1 MENKLINAYENLA
14 QSSEQLIKLQKERIV
29 ELETELATNKET
41 IQRLFTLLDEAISI
55 AKKPNTQITLN

>member
-1 MENKLINAYENLA
+1 MEKLINAYENLA

>member
-55 AKKPNTQITLN
+55 AKKPNTQSL